1 MNENHMDD
9 TFQQQQEED
18 YSQLKQDLNQEN
30 ATQIR
35 GGTELGDVVVKSQDF
50 KSTVQ
55 RQGDSNRRQEFM
67 EHGITDDK
75 EEMQVLE
82 GLGPQKY
89 VDVPEESKR

>member
-1 MNENHMDD
+1 
-9 TFQQQQEED
+9 
-18 YSQLKQDLNQEN
+18 
-30 ATQIR
+30 
-35 GGTELGDVVVKSQDF
+35 
-50 KSTVQ
+50 
-55 RQGDSNRRQEFM
+55 M